1 MIGKWIVRW
10 NGRLLAPIAAIVLI
24 AACGRIQ
31 QRMNSMQDSSR
42 FSLAGQEQSFTFK
55 NESIHYNATVLQVGS
70 PRPQVVAA
78 YGEPNASQTN
88 ANGLAEDVYAFN
100 PDGSKFV
107 NPQTQAR
114 NIAAAIFTAGTSV
127 AIRQARIHMT
137 EEKLTLY
144 HVIYGPDNTVQSVS
158 VERLSG
164 APASL
169 PPPPPAQSVTS
180 AGNE

>member
-1 MIGKWIVRW
+1 MIFKKARVCRGW
-10 NGRLLAPIAAIVLI
+10 LLAIALLAGCMRL
-24 AACGRIQ
+24 Q
-31 QRMNSMQDSSR
+31 NRMNSIQDSSR
-42 FSLAGQEQSFTFK
+42 FSLQCQEQSFTFK
-55 NESIHYNATVLQVGS
+55 NESIHFNPDVLKIGMPRQQVITAFGD
-70 PRPQVVAA
+70 
-78 YGEPNASQTN
+78 PNASQTN

-107 NPQTQAR
+107 NPKTQAR

-137 EEKLTLY
+137 EQKLTLY
-144 HVIYGPDNTVQSVS
+144 HVTYGPDSTIKQVS

-169 PPPPPAQSVTS
+169 PPPPPPAA
-180 AGNE
+180 AGG

>member
-1 MIGKWIVRW
+1 LIDKWIGQPT
-10 NGRLLAPIAAIVLI
+10 GRVVTAVAAIVLI

-55 NESIHYNATVLQVGS
+55 NESIHYHPTVLQVGT
-70 PRPQVVAA
+70 PRPQVVAV

-88 ANGLAEDVYAFN
+88 ANGQAEDVYAFN

-107 NPQTQAR
+107 NPKTQAR

-127 AIRQARIHMT
+127 AVRQARIHMT

-144 HVIYGPDNTVQSVS
+144 HVIYGPDNAIQSVS

-180 AGNE
+180 SGNG